1 MDQPHAGGPASAPV
15 QTNGTNPSV
24 VRRVVRAPPALFK
37 KANKKPQPI
46 RPRSPAVTGAQ
57 ANGARTNSPF
67 PRESSPLVSSNQ
79 TDSVSGFSDPH
90 VNNGGAKYTDY
101 KLVTTKRDLL
111 RGLRYHLIHF
121 TNKDSIDIRDEQAFP
136 KPAHLHRR
144 DPRPKAPEPVKDE
157 NDEPKDGLTA
167 EQRVQHQQAR
177 EQRQKER
184 EANLAQVAPS
194 VAVGRKAI
202 RGKKTQQV
210 YRPNFT
216 DEQKQTI
223 QNNYEEKL
231 PWHLEDWE
239 GKRTFIGQNQV
250 GSARKHVAFSFDA
263 SSGNYRMIPVEKV
276 YRFEAPKE
284 EIKYR
289 NELSL
294 EEAELIM
301 RKKKKVPGMIAR
313 HEEAVLREK
322 QKKLEEKLSSG
333 LYTGGH
339 SNIHASRGGEDGDL
353 DFDEDFADDE
363 EGDMFEEK
371 DEDEKL
377 QEKKIKEDQLQ
388 ANFLDFKDTR
398 DVDVLEELEEKEE
411 EARKKN
417 FKEVRKALAKREG
430 NFNQGSDSEDES
442 STDTE
447 EERQRLEAEKLN
459 HVKKEED
466 AADGKASRVPSGANT
481 PSGRKD
487 KNGTASDREKKPLSK
502 KRPGSP
508 NMSDASG
515 TDASVARK
523 KKKTKHVSS
532 SQPTP
537 GPLRPMSPDSASLDP
552 SSAATRPINRR
563 ASSQG
568 KGSDTEGGAMSDGT
582 RRLKMKFKNPAIKS
596 EQRGPSPPTSRP
608 SSPPPPAPKLIS
620 TAEDVRALI
629 PPGGIITKDFM
640 AKAGI
645 AGQKE
650 KLAQMMPLIRAVA
663 RFDSGKLVLKAAN
676 GGGVEVKKESTA
688 MTGVKKEGD

>member
-1 MDQPHAGGPASAPV
+1 MDQPPAEGAASAPV

-37 KANKKPQPI
+37 KANKKPQAI

-79 TDSVSGFSDPH
+79 TDSVSGFSDPQ
-90 VNNGGAKYTDY
+90 VNNGGVKYTDY

-144 DPRPKAPEPVKDE
+144 DPRPKAPGPVKDE

-167 EQRVQHQQAR
+167 EQRVQHQQAK

-194 VAVGRKAI
+194 VAVGKKAI

-210 YRPNFT
+210 YHPNFT

-250 GSARKHVAFSFDA
+250 GSARKHVAFSFDVA
-263 SSGNYRMIPVEKV
+263 SGKYRMIPVEKV
-276 YRFEAPKE
+276 YRFEPPKE

-289 NELSL
+289 NELTL
-294 EEAELIM
+294 EEAEQIM

-322 QKKLEEKLSSG
+322 QKELEEKMSSG

-339 SNIHASRGGEDGDL
+339 SNIYASRGGEDADL
-353 DFDEDFADDE
+353 DFEDDFADDE
-363 EGDMFEEK
+363 EGDVFEEK

-398 DVDVLEELEEKEE
+398 DVDVLEKLEEKEE

-430 NFNQGSDSEDES
+430 NYNQGSDSEDDS

-459 HVKKEED
+459 NVKEED
-466 AADGKASRVPSGANT
+466 AADGKPSRVPSGANT

-487 KNGTASDREKKPLSK
+487 KTGTASDREKKPLSK

-537 GPLRPMSPDSASLDP
+537 GPSRPMSPNSANLGP

-568 KGSDTEGGAMSDGT
+568 KGSDTDGGAMSDGT
-582 RRLKMKFKNPAIKS
+582 RRLKVNLKVK
-596 EQRGPSPPTSRP
+596 QRGASPPTSRP
-608 SSPPPPAPKLIS
+608 SSPPPPAPKPIS

-676 GGGVEVKKESTA
+676 SGGAEPKKEPTA

>member
-1 MDQPHAGGPASAPV
+1 MDQPPAGSSATAPV

-46 RPRSPAVTGAQ
+46 RPRSPAVAGAQ
-57 ANGARTNSPF
+57 LNGTRSNSPF
-67 PRESSPLVSSNQ
+67 VHDSSPLVPSNQ
-79 TDSVSGFSDPH
+79 SDSVSGFSDPK
-90 VNNGGAKYTDY
+90 VNNGGVKYTDY

-121 TNKDSIDIRDEQAFP
+121 SDKDSIDIRDEQAFP

-144 DPRPKAPEPVKDE
+144 DPRSKAPEPVKDE

-194 VAVGRKAI
+194 VAVGKKVV

-216 DEQKQTI
+216 EEQKQTI

-263 SSGNYRMIPVEKV
+263 SSGRYRMIPVEKV
-276 YRFEAPKE
+276 YRFEPPKE

-289 NELSL
+289 NELTL
-294 EEAELIM
+294 EEAEQIM

-313 HEEAVLREK
+313 HEEAQLQEK
-322 QKKLEEKLSSG
+322 RKRLEEKMSSG

-339 SNIHASRGGEDGDL
+339 SMIYASRGGEDADL
-353 DFDEDFADDE
+353 DFEDDFADDE
-363 EGDMFEEK
+363 EGDIFEEK

-398 DVDVLEELEEKEE
+398 DVDVLEQQEEKEE

-417 FKEVRKALAKREG
+417 FIKVRKALAKREG
-430 NFNQGSDSEDES
+430 NYNQGSDSEDES
-442 STDTE
+442 ETDTE
-447 EERQRLEAEKLN
+447 EERKRVEAEKLN
-459 HVKKEED
+459 NVKKEED
-466 AADGKASRVPSGANT
+466 AADGKTSRVPSGANT

-487 KNGTASDREKKPLSK
+487 KPGTASDREKRPLSK

-537 GPLRPMSPDSASLDP
+537 GPSRPMSPDSASLDP

-568 KGSDTEGGAMSDGT
+568 KGSDTDGGAMSDGT
-582 RRLKMKFKNPAIKS
+582 RRLKVNLKVK
-596 EQRGPSPPTSRP
+596 QRGPSPPTSRP
-608 SSPPPPAPKLIS
+608 SSPPPPAAPKPIS
-620 TAEDVRALI
+620 TAEEARALI
-629 PPGGIITKDFM
+629 PSGGITSKEFM
-640 AKAGI
+640 ARAGI
-645 AGQKE
+645 AQRE
-650 KLAQMMPLIRAVA
+650 HFARLMPLIKSVA
-663 RFDSGKLVLKAAN
+663 RFEGGKIFPKAVGNAAMD
-676 GGGVEVKKESTA
+676 VKKEPTA
-688 MTGVKKEGD
+688 VTGVKKEGGD